1 VLSRRALTATV
12 VAGCLLAFGAA
23 LALGPAGALACSP
36 TSAGDCQYT
45 DPLGNTTTTAKTT
58 THQVSPPP
66 VTTAPATVPQYTAPV
81 TTATDPT
88 ATIATTS
95 SGKKTLPLTGY
106 DAWIGGALGVF
117 LVAGGIAVRRRYAAR

>member
-1 VLSRRALTATV
+1 ML

-23 LALGPAGALACSP
+23 LTLGAAGALACSP

-45 DPLGNTTTTAKTT
+45 DPLSNTTTTTA
-58 THQVSPPP
+58 THTAAPPP
-66 VTTAPATVPQYTAPV
+66 VTTAPATTPPATTPQDTAPV

-88 ATIATTS
+88 ATIATAT

-117 LVAGGIAVRRRYAAR
+117 LVAGGIAIRRQYAAR